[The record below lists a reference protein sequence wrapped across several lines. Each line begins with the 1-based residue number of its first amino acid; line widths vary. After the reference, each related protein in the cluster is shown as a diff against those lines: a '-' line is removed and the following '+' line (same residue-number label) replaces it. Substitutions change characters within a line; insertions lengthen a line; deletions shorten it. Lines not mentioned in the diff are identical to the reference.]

1 MSEVLPMTLMPSLS
15 RTLPQAGA
23 DSPAVVDR
31 GVWRGAAG
39 LTILVLAGFGFL
51 YSLAGV
57 GVGQALFPAQANGS
71 VVKRGGHVIGSE
83 LVAQPF
89 VGDEYF
95 QPRDR
100 KSTRLNSSH

>member
-1 MSEVLPMTLMPSLS
+1 MAWVVCCFRLSQSNSSTSSCRRHSMSEVLPMTLMPSLS

-57 GVGQALFPAQANGS
+57 GVGQALFPSPANGS
-71 VVKRGGHVIGSE
+71 VVKRGGPVIGPE
-83 LVAQPF
+83 
-89 VGDEYF
+89 
-95 QPRDR
+95 
-100 KSTRLNSSH
+100 